1 LLRRASRATV
11 AGGESVELRDG
22 WQVAAC
28 PDGERVEAGSIAALE
43 WSPAQVPGT
52 VAGPFGWDVDA
63 ASVDARDW
71 WYRCAFEAA
80 AAGAQEQ
87 VVLVFEGLATL
98 AEVYLNGRLVLES
111 ESMFEVSRVDAGSLL
126 EPLNELAICF
136 RALAPRVAEPRRP
149 RARWRSALVTDQ
161 GLRFQRTMLIGRAT
175 GFASGPP
182 VVGPWRPVR
191 LERHRLLGVER
202 LELRPRLRDDG
213 SGVLTVAV
221 ELRELAGEIEA
232 AVVEVSHHGQAHRA
246 PLELSSRTAATR
258 ASGEVAIADVTL
270 WWPHTHGTPTLYDVH
285 LGVRVDGHDVD
296 IDCGRI
302 GFRSL
307 EAASSIADDGLCLRV
322 NGVEV
327 FARGAVWTPVDA
339 LGARPGAAGP
349 RAALERMRDAGMNLV
364 RIPAVGAYETRAFHD
379 ACDELGLLLWQDF
392 MFAGLD
398 YPQGD
403 TAFAQAVRS
412 EAQEVMANL
421 AGRPSLAVLCGSS
434 ELTQQPAMLGLGL
447 EPASEPLFAD
457 LLPDVVAAA
466 GADAI
471 YIPTSPCG
479 GALPFR
485 PDRGLVH
492 YYGVGGYL
500 RPVSDARSSGVR
512 FASECLALANVPERS
527 AIEQIAHGAGAYA
540 RGAWKRGVPY
550 DAGSASDSE
559 DVRDHYLREL
569 FAVDPVALRTLDH
582 ERYLE
587 LSAALTGE
595 LMAEVL
601 GEWRRGASPCS
612 GALIHWLSDLRPGAG
627 WGILDHDGT
636 PKAAYHHVRRALAP
650 LAIWSTDEGLSG
662 ILIHVANDG
671 PQSVRATLRLAL
683 YRDSEV
689 NVGQAQRDVELG
701 AHSTQAFDAEELLGR
716 FADISW
722 TYRFGPPAQD
732 VVAATLT
739 SRDTGEQLAQSFR
752 LPAGRPLERESATAL
767 GASATLEEQGE
778 ARLSIETRRFLY
790 GVRVELPGCAPS
802 DDAFSVEPG
811 GRRIVALNG
820 VPQPGGSITALNLR
834 GRLPISLVRNST

>member
-1 LLRRASRATV
+1 MS
-11 AGGESVELRDG
+11 DG

-43 WSPAQVPGT
+43 WSRAQVPGT
-52 VAGPFGWDVDA
+52 VAGPFSWDVDA
-63 ASVDARDW
+63 ASVDGRDW
-71 WYRCAFEAA
+71 WYRCAFEAEA
-80 AAGAQEQ
+80 VGPQEQ

-111 ESMFEVSRVDAGSLL
+111 ESMFEVSRIDAGSLL

-136 RALAPRVAEPRRP
+136 RALAPRIAEPRRP
-149 RARWRSALVTDQ
+149 RARWRSALVADQ

-191 LERHRLLGVER
+191 LERHRLLGVES

-213 SGVLTVAV
+213 SGVLAIAARFHEVAGAV
-221 ELRELAGEIEA
+221 EAAFIEVSGHGQTQRAQLELANA
-232 AVVEVSHHGQAHRA
+232 RA
-246 PLELSSRTAATR
+246 R
-258 ASGEVAIADVTL
+258 GEVALADVAL
-270 WWPHTHGTPTLYDVH
+270 WWPHTHGTPSLYDVR
-285 LGVRVDGHDVD
+285 LGVRLDGHDVD
-296 IDCGRI
+296 INCGRI
-302 GFRSL
+302 GFRAL
-307 EAASSIADDGLCLRV
+307 EAASSIADDGLRLRV

-327 FARGAVWTPVDA
+327 FTRGAVWTPVDA
-339 LGARPGAAGP
+339 LGARPGSAGP

-364 RIPAVGAYETRAFHD
+364 RVPAVGAYETRAFHD

-398 YPQGD
+398 YPQED
-403 TAFAQAVRS
+403 AAFVEAVRS

-421 AGRPSLAVLCGSS
+421 AGRPSLAVICGSS
-434 ELTQQPAMLGLGL
+434 ELAQQPAMLGLEL
-447 EPASEPLFAD
+447 DPACEPLFAEV
-457 LLPDVVAAA
+457 LPDVAAAA

-471 YIPTSPCG
+471 YIPTTPWG

-485 PDRGLVH
+485 PDRGLAH

-500 RPVSDARSSGVR
+500 RPLSDARASGVR

-527 AIEQIAHGAGAYA
+527 AIEQIAPGAGAFA
-540 RGAWKRGVPY
+540 RASWKRGVPY

-569 FAVDPVALRTLDH
+569 FGADPVALRTLDH

-601 GEWRRGASPCS
+601 GEWRRGASACS

-671 PQSVRATLRLAL
+671 PESVRARLRLAL
-683 YRDSEV
+683 YRDGEI
-689 NVGQAQRDVELG
+689 NVGEAQRDLDLG
-701 AHSTQAFDAEELLGR
+701 AHSTQALDAEELLGR
-716 FADISW
+716 FADVSW
-722 TYRFGPPAQD
+722 AYRFGPPAQD

-752 LPAGRPLERESATAL
+752 LPAGRPLEREPAAVL
-767 GASATLEEQGE
+767 GASATLEEEGE
-778 ARLSIETRRFLY
+778 AGVSIETRRFLY
-790 GVRVELPGCAPS
+790 GVRVEVPGCAPS

-811 GRRIVALNG
+811 GRRSVALRG
-820 VPQPGGSITALNLR
+820 VPQSGGSITALNLR
-834 GRLPISLVRNST
+834 GRLPISSVRKST